1 MLKYFIVCYFNVLN
15 FLANFT
21 VVSEILISA
30 LYNTLMCSKLYI
42 WHQLKEWREQWYW
55 LIDKRINPTCN
66 ERQLVRSCP
75 VAWCGSWH
83 SWWNQS
89 WRHSEHW
96 LRNPSTEGSGNVS
109 QNGWYLPIINDDR
122 KKMLRHTKYSDYMWT
137 NSLTNIESTTYAF
150 TIDIISLV
158 ITFFCQI
165 NIKRLFIYTHVIQ
178 YWPV

>member
-1 MLKYFIVCYFNVLN
+1 MDHEHAAFSKVHNQVKYVDGFIQVMFINKLEQVIQGTIGSRSSNPSTREKKITYQNIVIFFLKEMYTYIDLLKYLIFCCFNVLS

-30 LYNTLMCSKLYI
+30 LYNTLMCSNLYI
-42 WHQLKEWREQWYW
+42 RHQLKEWREQWYW

-66 ERQLVRSCP
+66 ERQLVRSCL

-109 QNGWYLPIINDDR
+109 QNG
-122 KKMLRHTKYSDYMWT
+122 
-137 NSLTNIESTTYAF
+137 
-150 TIDIISLV
+150 
-158 ITFFCQI
+158 
-165 NIKRLFIYTHVIQ
+165 
-178 YWPV
+178 